1 MQKKRKVSEQ
11 TVQGTSGLHVI
22 LWHSGNLHLT
32 CGWLC
37 RSELSARDADLA
49 AARQSE
55 TNINEV

>member
-1 MQKKRKVSEQ
+1 M
-11 TVQGTSGLHVI
+11 QGTSGLHVI